1 MRQKSSTAFVLR
13 GAAIGH
19 AYYPEASVHQLGP
32 PRIVDTS
39 NSLVLDTNRTMA
51 RRPRES
57 TKLEQLEVAC
67 RTRGVPLTIQRRVI
81 LEALAGRDD
90 HPTADDIWEAVRVRM
105 PDVSRTTAYRTLDTL
120 VRLGLAVRICNPGS
134 RVRFDA
140 KTRRHHHL
148 VCVTC
153 ERMLDIDVPA
163 LDKLALPVDKSF
175 EITDYSVH
183 FRGVCAACRRTR
195 GQQKE
200 DS

>member
-1 MRQKSSTAFVLR
+1 MS
-13 GAAIGH
+13 
-19 AYYPEASVHQLGP
+19 
-32 PRIVDTS
+32 
-39 NSLVLDTNRTMA
+39 

-57 TKLEQLEVAC
+57 SKLEELETVC
-67 RTRGVPLTIQRRVI
+67 RTQGVPLTIQRRVI
-81 LEALAGRDD
+81 LEALVSRDD

-105 PDVSRTTAYRTLDTL
+105 PDLSRTTAYRALDTL
-120 VRLGLAVRICNPGS
+120 VRLGLAVKICHPGS
-134 RVRFDA
+134 SARFDA

-153 ERMLDIDVPA
+153 ERVLDIDAPT
-163 LDKLALPVDKSF
+163 LDKLALPVDKGF

-183 FRGVCAACRRTR
+183 FRGVCASCRRAR